1 VQISRV
7 GTRSAGRCKAACGR
21 QDLGACSGPKPA
33 PALGSGAIFS
43 GKSQPFYFNK
53 KGLFFCSKRLT
64 VNPLTHIIEPMMND
78 ETGAVKAGFPD

>member
-53 KGLFFCSKRLT
+53 KGLFFFVKGLT
-64 VNPLTHIIEPMMND
+64 VNPLTGRMSLMVDKEI
-78 ETGAVKAGFPD
+78 